1 MESELGKMADSKVSL
16 PEERYPYLKFML
28 ADYINTLC
36 EQNHLDT
43 TLLKTKEEKIAALQ
57 MLPDLKGTVFGS
69 GSEYVTT
76 TKKNINKLKGFRQLG
91 PDDDVE
97 CYLATFKRH
106 CLSQEIPVNLN
117 DGHWI

>member
-43 TLLKTKEEKIAALQ
+43 TLLKMVHESLWLLQ
-57 MLPDLKGTVFGS
+57 ELKSV
-69 GSEYVTT
+69 
-76 TKKNINKLKGFRQLG
+76 
-91 PDDDVE
+91 VE
-97 CYLATFKRH
+97 
-106 CLSQEIPVNLN
+106 
-117 DGHWI
+117 